1 MYQQTLT
8 KEDIKN
14 SVAYQWRKS
23 TLKWMLFALC
33 AIALLMTL
41 TMLATNPGDM
51 EYVRWSLKYGMVV
64 TVVYVALFAPF
75 ALYHGYKMRYLLKN
89 YEKFGVYEV
98 MLDQVST
105 SYSRRGAC
113 YYTVTIRYDGQTRKA
128 CTQPYF
134 PSRIFAQFPLEEY
147 NNQKVIGL
155 YDDRLDK
162 FYVLKKV

>member
-14 SVAYQWRKS
+14 SVAYQWRKY
-23 TLKWMLFALC
+23 TLKWTLFALC
-33 AIALLMTL
+33 AIAFLMTL

-51 EYVRWSLKYGMVV
+51 EYIRWSLMYGLYG

-75 ALYHGYKMRYLLKN
+75 ALYQGYKMRYLLKN
-89 YEKFGVYEV
+89 YEKFGIYEV
-98 MLDQVST
+98 VLDQV
-105 SYSRRGAC
+105 YSRRGAC
-113 YYTVTIRYDGQTRKA
+113 YYTVTIRYDGQTRKT

-134 PSRIFAQFPLEEY
+134 SSKIFAKFPLEEY